1 VALVVVDASVVI
13 AFLDS
18 DDALHEAAVGA
29 LTEHQ
34 HDELVVPASVYAE
47 ILVGPY
53 RKGAQAVAEVEAFLE
68 DFAAK
73 VEAITPAIARA
84 AARLRGGEK
93 SVRLPDAL
101 VLATADEVGADRVLT
116 GNDSWARISRRVTLV
131 RSR

>member
-1 VALVVVDASVVI
+1 MAIVVLDAAVVI
-13 AFLDS
+13 AFLDP

-29 LTEHQ
+29 LTQHQ

-68 DFAAK
+68 DFAARI
-73 VEAITPAIARA
+73 EAVTPAIARA
-84 AARLRGGEK
+84 AARLRGGSK

-116 GNDSWARISRRVTLV
+116 GDDSWSKISRSVTLV